1 MAYIAAEYWAYD
13 YVIEDQPPVTDDIRV
28 GGWLP
33 VVYLDKQGKPVS
45 LEAKVAEVAIAAIDE
60 VKPDLPKRQRIEA
73 NAMRRDLIRADVEA
87 GYREMID
94 GFLAKMAE
102 MDAILLDTVKAAMM
116 AAERDAIEEE
126 TILLLSM

>member
-13 YVIEDQPPVTDDIRV
+13 YVTEEESLLRV

-73 NAMRRDLIRADVEA
+73 
-87 GYREMID
+87 
-94 GFLAKMAE
+94 K
-102 MDAILLDTVKAAMM
+102 
-116 AAERDAIEEE
+116 
-126 TILLLSM
+126 